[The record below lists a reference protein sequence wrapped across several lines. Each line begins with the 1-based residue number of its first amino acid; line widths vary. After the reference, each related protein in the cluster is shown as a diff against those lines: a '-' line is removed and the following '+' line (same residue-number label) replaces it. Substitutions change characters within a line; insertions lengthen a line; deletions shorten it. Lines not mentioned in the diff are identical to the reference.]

1 MLELAFAAWLVF
13 VFPALQLWRSLRPK
27 QKSARVS
34 QAASYLKSMRKVGAM
49 LAVLAALMVYAGRG
63 PDELGLDIPISLFG
77 QWGLGVCALL
87 LVGSVVGTW
96 IWEQR
101 LDQAGRD
108 NYHAKLQAM
117 DTMPRTP
124 RDLALFAVLT
134 LFIGIGWELLYRGF
148 LILALTPVVGTV
160 GAVVLAALA
169 YGIGHGYQS
178 RGQFIGSIVSAFLF
192 TIAYVLTA
200 SLWWLMLLH
209 VMLPLYA
216 AVSSYLTLRA
226 AGKLPGAVA

>member
-1 MLELAFAAWLVF
+1 MLELAFAGWLVL

-27 QKSARVS
+27 TQLPPLP
-34 QAASYLKSMRKVGAM
+34 QAASYWRSMRKVGAM
-49 LAVLAALMVYAGRG
+49 LAVLAALMLIGGRG
-63 PDELGLDIPISLFG
+63 IGELGLDIPVSLFG
-77 QWGLGVCALL
+77 QWGLGICALL

-108 NYHAKLQAM
+108 DYHAKLEAM
-117 DTMPRTP
+117 DGMPRTP
-124 RDLALFAVLT
+124 RDLALFALLA

-148 LILALTPVVGTV
+148 LMLVLTPIVGTA

-192 TIAYVLTA
+192 TIGYVLTG

-216 AVSSYLTLRA
+216 AVSSYLTLQV
-226 AGKLPGAVA
+226 AGKLPGAPA